1 MCACYEGGKYFVK
14 AKELELELELELETD
29 SWRFASS
36 PVGS

>member
-14 AKELELELELELETD
+14 AKELELELELETD